1 MVDMDAQTPTSRPT
15 SSSASTKHPGKQ
27 STSKAAPPPP
37 PPPPPGPPVVPRI
50 DLEPMYDALKRAM
63 GKEAWAIYKEALSG
77 YLTGRLNQE
86 ELSRAIGPFVKGNSI
101 RMHNMLLVAMYGNS
115 MRDMPPTDVAAW
127 VSASDKPS
135 AVAKMPAGDV
145 NEKRLKKEVMA
156 ISARER
162 RRIKEV
168 PSALGDVEDMLGSM
182 LQEYH
187 LAKQVKI
194 PEALPPMSAGLTKTN
209 WDSEIKQRY
218 TMPLSSESGEFPD
231 VEIIRQRMNPIC
243 YEEGVHGGCTADAAN
258 FMNVAAETFVKEILS
273 TIISRVRSN
282 GPNYV
287 QTDKYRKLAPKRKWT
302 APTERSLLGMH
313 DMRLSLALGHNL
325 LAQLPLSM
333 KKIMAGGWYER
344 DYEVDADEQY
354 IGQVDVEGWE
364 GAAVDDR
371 KQLRGLLDDCLS
383 VGV

>member
-1 MVDMDAQTPTSRPT
+1 
-15 SSSASTKHPGKQ
+15 
-27 STSKAAPPPP
+27 
-37 PPPPPGPPVVPRI
+37 
-50 DLEPMYDALKRAM
+50 
-63 GKEAWAIYKEALSG
+63 
-77 YLTGRLNQE
+77 
-86 ELSRAIGPFVKGNSI
+86 
-101 RMHNMLLVAMYGNS
+101 
-115 MRDMPPTDVAAW
+115 
-127 VSASDKPS
+127 
-135 AVAKMPAGDV
+135 
-145 NEKRLKKEVMA
+145 
-156 ISARER
+156 
-162 RRIKEV
+162 
-168 PSALGDVEDMLGSM
+168 M

-194 PEALPPMSAGLTKTN
+194 PEALPPMSAGLTKTSKSPSPPPFFPSARSPIWMLTAID

-231 VEIIRQRMNPIC
+231 IEIIRQRMNPIC

-313 DMRLSLALGHNL
+313 DVRLSLALGHNL

-344 DYEVDADEQY
+344 DYEVDVEEQY
-354 IGQVDVEGWE
+354 VGQVDVEGWE